1 MNYGIDFR
9 RHSTSDRMAVVG
21 RIATSISLGSIF
33 ESSGFTMFRSR
44 MPASLEAPECEPDHA
59 TLWDA
64 ASFPV
69 EHIFWRL
76 DEDIAV
82 HSCICSFGFGFE

>member
-1 MNYGIDFR
+1 
-9 RHSTSDRMAVVG
+9 
-21 RIATSISLGSIF
+21 
-33 ESSGFTMFRSR
+33 MFRSR
-44 MPASLEAPECEPDHA
+44 MSVSLEAPEYEPDHA